1 MTTVQIPSIEF
12 MNDRIQK
19 CSVVINNDT
28 FNVEYQGDRYVV
40 NKGKSS
46 SSVETPPPTV
56 EPKPVEVA
64 KITSTKT
71 KVAEVAEV
79 AEVTPKVVNPKV
91 VKPKVVKTKVV
102 EKTKEAKVMDELKVR
117 LEQIKEANQKKE
129 EANQK
134 KEEAKYNKYNKMRK
148 TGVSEQAIR
157 QKMTTER
164 IEEKEIDEY
173 FKSQEYTNIKLP

>member
-91 VKPKVVKTKVV
+91 VKPKVVKPKVEKPKV
-102 EKTKEAKVMDELKVR
+102 EKTKAEQLMDELEKK
-117 LEQIKEANQKKE
+117 LKQMNEAKQKKE
-129 EANQK
+129 G
-134 KEEAKYNKYNKMRK
+134 AKYNTYNTMKKNRIP
-148 TGVSEQAIR
+148 ELAIR
-157 QKMTTER
+157 QKMTVDS
-164 IEEKEIDEY
+164 IEEKEIEDY
-173 FKSQEYTNIKLP
+173 FNSDQYKDIKSP